1 MTRGSTQQKTDAYM
15 TTLEL
20 DGKNQHISPN
30 ISVSAG
36 LIVTKLSAMVDICMR
51 IIKLILV
58 VQ

>member
-36 LIVTKLSAMVDICMR
+36 LIVTKLSAMVDMHEDY
-51 IIKLILV
+51 
-58 VQ
+58 